1 MFLKTL
7 YILLFLCINIVY
19 SQNNKEIQVTF
30 LNFKINSSEIEFYL
44 ISKNKIDKLEL
55 VNSKLNLKFDTKEEI
70 KLMLKFRK
78 KCIEFYINPT
88 DIYYLEISKMS
99 FKLNNFFRKKYI
111 INQGFDYIEIVNHK
125 KCNIK

>member
-7 YILLFLCINIVY
+7 YILLFINIVH
-19 SQNNKEIQVTF
+19 SQNNKEIQVT
-30 LNFKINSSEIEFYL
+30 LSNFKINSNEIEFYL
-44 ISKNKIDKLEL
+44 MSKNKIDKLKL
-55 VNSKLNLKFDTKEEI
+55 INSKLNFEFDTKNEI
-70 KLMLKFRK
+70 KLMFKFRK
-78 KCIEFYINPT
+78 RCIEFYINPN

-111 INQGFDYIEIVNHK
+111 INQGFDYIEIVKHK